1 MFEGALKTEQIQ
13 KLGNCICYNN
23 VAALVENFLCVL
35 FKGKDKT
42 EKSNFGGGNT
52 AWEERALG
60 SWAQR

>member
-13 KLGNCICYNN
+13 KLGNCNN
-23 VAALVENFLCVL
+23 VATLVDKFLCVL

>member
-1 MFEGALKTEQIQ
+1 M
-13 KLGNCICYNN
+13 
-23 VAALVENFLCVL
+23 AALVDNFLCVL